1 VKKSKPIV
9 YSCSGCST
17 AAQLANYVAVQ
28 LDRKKIAEM
37 SCIAGVGGDV
47 KPLVQKA
54 KLAECIIVLDG
65 CPLKCAQQCLAK
77 HGLKP
82 NLHLVLT
89 EMGVKKLQHEDYD
102 KNQAEEILDQTIS
115 LMEDQKITSNGK

>member
-1 VKKSKPIV
+1 M

>member
-1 VKKSKPIV
+1 
-9 YSCSGCST
+9 
-17 AAQLANYVAVQ
+17 
-28 LDRKKIAEM
+28 M

-54 KLAECIIVLDG
+54 KLAESIIVLDG

-102 KNQAEEILDQTIS
+102 KKQAEEILDQTIS
-115 LMEDQKITSNGK
+115 LIEDQKIKTTENSFFRQKFQIFFCYLFKK